1 MKFLVKTIIIAAI
14 AYFASQSFPWYSVVI
29 AAFLGSLLIR
39 TSGLVS
45 FVSGFLAIGLLWF
58 TLAWLIDF
66 ESGSLLTKKVAAI
79 FQLSAPL
86 LLVLVT
92 GLVGGIAG
100 GFGALTGTTLRQIF
114 EQKRRSGGYYK

>member
-66 ESGSLLTKKVAAI
+66 ETGSLLTKKVAAI
-79 FQLSAPL
+79 FKLSGPL

-92 GLVGGIAG
+92 GLIGGIAG

>member
-14 AYFASQSFPWYSVVI
+14 AYFASQSFPWYSVII

-39 TSGLVS
+39 TSGFVS
-45 FVSGFLAIGLLWF
+45 FISGFLAIGLLWF

-66 ESGSLLTKKVAAI
+66 ESGSLLTNKVAAI

-92 GLVGGIAG
+92 GLIGGIAG
-100 GFGALTGTTLRQIF
+100 GFGALTGTMLRQIF

>member
-1 MKFLVKTIIIAAI
+1 MRFLVKTIIIAAI

-39 TSGLVS
+39 TTGFVS

-66 ESGSLLTKKVAAI
+66 ESGSLLTSKVAQI
-79 FQLSAPL
+79 FQLSGPL

-100 GFGALTGTTLRQIF
+100 GFGALTGTMLRQIF
-114 EQKRRSGGYYK
+114 EQKRRSGGYYR

>member
-1 MKFLVKTIIIAAI
+1 MRFLVKTIIIAAI

-39 TSGLVS
+39 TTGFVS

-66 ESGSLLTKKVAAI
+66 ESGSLLTSKVA
-79 FQLSAPL
+79 
-86 LLVLVT
+86 
-92 GLVGGIAG
+92 
-100 GFGALTGTTLRQIF
+100 QIF
-114 EQKRRSGGYYK
+114 

>member
-1 MKFLVKTIIIAAI
+1 MRFLVKTIIIAAI
-14 AYFASQSFPWYSVVI
+14 AYFASQSFPWFAVVI
-29 AAFLGSLLIR
+29 AGFIGSLLIR
-39 TSGLVS
+39 TSGFVS

-66 ESGSLLTKKVAAI
+66 ESDSLLTEKIAAI
-79 FQLSAPL
+79 FQLSSPL
-86 LLVLVT
+86 LMVLIT

-100 GFGALTGTTLRQIF
+100 GFGALTGMTFRQLF